1 MRLPGQASVAAGVL
15 LSSATCGV
23 FAQTVNPPD
32 DSGALQEVV
41 VTAQKRSE
49 NLQRVPISVA
59 AISGDQLGAAGI
71 VDSSQ
76 LSAVVPGLSL
86 GLTTQNFEPHL
97 RGIGTTSNGPGI
109 ENPVAL
115 YVDGVYYAS
124 QLMGLTDLTDVT
136 QVSVLKGPQGTLF
149 GRNATGG
156 VIQLT
161 TRDPTEQFG
170 GIARTELDN
179 FLTTRNMLYVT
190 GGVAPGLSANLSAH
204 YSTQGDGWGKNL
216 ASGEDIHKIF
226 HDVSVRNKWLYKPT
240 DETTVR
246 LNMDFSDLGN
256 NLGPNLR
263 PAPGTVPFMPRFQ
276 ATSNPYDIDSYINNH
291 TYERRGGISLS
302 IDQNLGFAHLVSIS
316 AYRQFHFS
324 TVFAPSATS
333 VPGLDIPFVQDGK
346 QVTEELQLVSPS
358 GETFNWVAGAY
369 YFYGHEIL
377 DPFQIFL
384 HGPFDAGLSQID
396 INDSET
402 TRSLAGF
409 AQSTVQILPRTNLTL
424 GLRYTHERRLF
435 SGSETGFVGPAIP
448 IGPLIPYADAEKDAD
463 KLTWR
468 VALDYQF
475 TDDVLGYASYNRGFK
490 SGGFNAFDPTNPP
503 YNPEVLDAY
512 EVGLKSELLDHR
524 VRVNSAAFYYKYTQ
538 IQVTRYTNT
547 AVVYNGAS
555 AKLYGLDLDA
565 EARVTSNLRL
575 NAGVEWIH
583 SYFDS
588 FPAAQF
594 STPLPDGGVSVYSG
608 NAEGHRLPFT
618 PVATF
623 DIGADYLFEVAG
635 SSFDFNVTNAYNSG
649 YFSEPDNYLRQP
661 AYDYINA
668 SLAWTAPNRGLTV
681 TLWGRN
687 LADKAVA
694 GQLATGA
701 PQGYSADFT
710 NPPRTYGITA
720 VYNFG
725 STR

>member
-1 MRLPGQASVAAGVL
+1 MRLSGQASVAASVL
-15 LSSATCGV
+15 LGSATCGV
-23 FAQTVNPPD
+23 FAQTATPE

-49 NLQRVPISVA
+49 NLQKVPISVA
-59 AISGDQLGAAGI
+59 AISGDQLGASGI

-124 QLMGLTDLTDVT
+124 QLMGLTDLTDVA

-179 FLTTRNMLYVT
+179 FLTTHNMLYVT
-190 GGVAPGLSANLSAH
+190 GGVAPGLSANLAAH

-240 DETTVR
+240 DDTTVR
-246 LNMDFSDLGN
+246 LNMDFADLGN

-263 PAPGTVPFMPRFQ
+263 PAPGTVPFMPGFQ

-302 IDQNLGFAHLVSIS
+302 VDQNLGFAHLVSIS

-324 TVFAPSATS
+324 TVFAPSSTS

-346 QVTEELQLVSPS
+346 QVTEELQLVSPTS
-358 GETFNWVAGAY
+358 ETFNWVAGAY

-409 AQSTVQILPRTNLTL
+409 AQTTVQVLPKTHLTL

-448 IGPLIPYADAEKDAD
+448 IGPLIPYVDAEKDAD

-468 VALDYQF
+468 AAFDYGF
-475 TDDVLGYASYNRGFK
+475 TDDLLGYVSYNRGFK

-555 AKLYGLDLDA
+555 ARLYGLDLDA

-594 STPLPDGGVSVYSG
+594 STPLPDGGVSVYS
-608 NAEGHRLPFT
+608 ASAQGHRLPFT

-623 DIGADYLFEVAG
+623 DVGADYLFDVAA

-668 SLAWTAPNRGLTV
+668 SLAWTTPKRGLTI

-687 LADKAVA
+687 LANKAVA

>member
-1 MRLPGQASVAAGVL
+1 MRLSGQASVAASVL
-15 LSSATCGV
+15 LGSATCGV
-23 FAQTVNPPD
+23 FAQTATPE

-49 NLQRVPISVA
+49 NLQKVPISVA
-59 AISGDQLGAAGI
+59 AISGDQLGASGI

-76 LSAVVPGLSL
+76 LSAVIPGLSL

-124 QLMGLTDLTDVT
+124 QLMGLTDLTDVA

-161 TRDPTEQFG
+161 TRDPTEQVG

-226 HDVSVRNKWLYKPT
+226 HDVSVRNKWLYEPT
-240 DETTVR
+240 DDTTVR

-263 PAPGTVPFMPRFQ
+263 PAPGTVPFMPGFQ

-302 IDQNLGFAHLVSIS
+302 VDQNLGFAHLVSIS

-346 QVTEELQLVSPS
+346 QVTEELQLVSPTS
-358 GETFNWVAGAY
+358 ETFNWVAGAY

-409 AQSTVQILPRTNLTL
+409 AQSTVQILPKTHLTL

-448 IGPLIPYADAEKDAD
+448 IGPLIPYVDAEKDAD

-468 VALDYQF
+468 GALDYGF
-475 TDDVLGYASYNRGFK
+475 TDDVLGYVSYNRGFK

-555 AKLYGLDLDA
+555 ARLYGLDLDA

-588 FPAAQF
+588 FPSAQF

-608 NAEGHRLPFT
+608 SAQGHRLPFT

-635 SSFDFNVTNAYNSG
+635 SNFDFNVTNAYNSG

-668 SLAWTAPNRGLTV
+668 SLAWTAPSRGLTV

-687 LADKAVA
+687 LANKAVA